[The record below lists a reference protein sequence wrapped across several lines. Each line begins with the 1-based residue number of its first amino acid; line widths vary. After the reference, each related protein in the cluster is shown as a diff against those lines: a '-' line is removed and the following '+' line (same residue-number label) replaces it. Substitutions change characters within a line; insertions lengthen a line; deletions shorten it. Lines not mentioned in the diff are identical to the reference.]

1 MVRKKELKERAIYV
15 YPPAEIAQ
23 RWKGQAEHSGASI
36 SRFVIEHVEN
46 SLNAETDPEY
56 QPRTSLIEENR
67 KLAEALKEKDKRN
80 HQLELLV
87 EKLEEDLRVYRS
99 RIFPDT
105 GDEKVRYYD
114 RRLVQILKETGP
126 HTSDVL
132 LHRLGIS
139 LSDMGAVKMVSSQL
153 DSLQAFGLVRQTSK
167 GWAWIE

>member
-1 MVRKKELKERAIYV
+1 MVKKKELKERAIYV
-15 YPPAEIAQ
+15 YPPADVSQ
-23 RWKGQAEHSGASI
+23 RWKDQAENSGSSI

-87 EKLEEDLRVYRS
+87 EKLEEDLRAYRS

-105 GDEKVRYYD
+105 KEKIRDYD
-114 RRLVQILKETGP
+114 KRLIQILKEAGP
-126 HTSDVL
+126 YTSDAL
-132 LHRLGIS
+132 LHRLGVS
-139 LSDMGAVKMVSSQL
+139 LSDIGAVKMVSAQL
-153 DSLQAFGLVRQTSK
+153 DTLQAFGLVRQTSR
-167 GWAWIE
+167 GWTWVE